1 MKHKTLKSILFS
13 FALGLA
19 LYATVLPDTTPEP
32 KEPVPTAS
40 PAQDET
46 ESPADGIRIKHIS
59 DKDKDEWN
67 SR

>member
-19 LYATVLPDTTPEP
+19 LYATVLPDTPPEP

-40 PAQDET
+40 PAPDAPET
-46 ESPADGIRIKHIS
+46 PADGIRIKHIS
-59 DKDKDEWN
+59 DRDQDEDN
-67 SR
+67 SQ

>member
-19 LYATVLPDTTPEP
+19 LYATVLPDTNPEP

-40 PAQDET
+40 PAPDAPET
-46 ESPADGIRIKHIS
+46 PADGIRIKHIS
-59 DKDKDEWN
+59 DKDKDEN
-67 SR
+67 TSL

>member
-40 PAQDET
+40 PAPDATET
-46 ESPADGIRIKHIS
+46 PADGIGAKTFA
-59 DKDKDEWN
+59 DKDEWN
-67 SR
+67 SW

>member
-40 PAQDET
+40 PAPDAIGAKT
-46 ESPADGIRIKHIS
+46 FA
-59 DKDKDEWN
+59 DKDEWN
-67 SR
+67 SW